1 MEVSGITIPKNMAV
15 MVPIFALHRD
25 PEHWP
30 DPEEFKPDRYNALEG
45 PNGGGSLK
53 NAVLAHGLVS
63 PQIQQAEQG
72 EDQPLHVPALRDRP
86 AQLPGDASRSGDG
99 QTGLGGNVAEIQFL
113 CLQRDRGGN
122 IETIS
127 VLLSRQSSVTNT
139 F

>member
-1 MEVSGITIPKNMAV
+1 MEVGGITIPKNMAV

-30 DPEEFKPDRYNALEG
+30 EPEEFKPDRYDVLERW
-45 PNGGGSLK
+45 GSLK
-53 NAVLAHGLVS
+53 NVVLAHGSMS

-86 AQLPGDASRSGDG
+86 AQLPGDASRSGDS

-113 CLQRDRGGN
+113 GLQRDRGGN

-127 VLLSRQSSVTNT
+127 VLLLRQSSVANT